1 MRIRQS
7 GGERGEKAVQAEGTT
22 SGNGLDCSKNIKVHD
37 AGADEVR
44 SKGGLRGHTQQGCRM
59 GKKRRTGY
67 FKSKRKPLKGF
78 REMTRSDF
86 YF

>member
-22 SGNGLDCSKNIKVHD
+22 SGNGLDCSRNIKVHD

-44 SKGGLRGHTQQGCRM
+44 RSKRRFRGHVQ
-59 GKKRRTGY
+59 
-67 FKSKRKPLKGF
+67 
-78 REMTRSDF
+78 
-86 YF
+86 

>member
-37 AGADEVR
+37 AGADEARGDSGATLSRAAGWGR
-44 SKGGLRGHTQQGCRM
+44 SGGHVILRANE
-59 GKKRRTGY
+59 
-67 FKSKRKPLKGF
+67 SL
-78 REMTRSDF
+78 
-86 YF
+86 